1 MVVTERAGRVLGEGV
16 AVALPVGGAHEGGND
31 LEIPLGDV
39 GRLPPQVGEAQV
51 DVELEEVDAG
61 GLIHAQSVRGPSDDI
76 EFPQMARIRVGL
88 PGIPVRDDPE
98 RAIETLCAL
107 GYDACEIDFE
117 GGFWM
122 DYPWAERLG
131 EAARAADLA
140 LSVHAPL
147 FGFMGHLEPAGRKF
161 SSAVGALDRSAGIA
175 ATCGAEVVVFHPGFL
190 LGRAREEAIASVVAQ
205 LGMLRERLEGKDR
218 AVPFGVEVMGRVR
231 DLGSLDDVVEIS
243 RRTGWVR
250 PVLDFAHMHATS
262 DGAYLEADLF
272 AEALHT
278 VDGVLSPGTPFH
290 IHFSDIAYANRN
302 EKHHLP
308 YGEGTL
314 RADPLRQALA
324 RFDRP
329 ATVISESPDEASS
342 QAIRAILTD

>member
-1 MVVTERAGRVLGEGV
+1 MAQGARRILGEGI
-16 AVALPVGGAHEGGND
+16 AVALAVRRTHESRND

-39 GRLPPQVGEAQV
+39 GGLPPQVGETEVDIELEQV
-51 DVELEEVDAG
+51 DARR
-61 GLIHAQSVRGPSDDI
+61 LIHDRSVRVRSDDI
-76 EFPQMARIRVGL
+76 EFPQMGRIRVGL
-88 PGIPVRDDPE
+88 PGIPVRDDPH
-98 RAIETLCAL
+98 RAVEVLREH
-107 GYDACEIDFE
+107 GFDACEIDFE

-122 DYPWAERLG
+122 DYPFAERLG
-131 EAARAADLA
+131 EAARAADIA

-147 FGFMGHLEPAGRKF
+147 FGFMGHLEASGRKF

-175 ATCGAEVVVFHPGFL
+175 AACGAEVVVFHPGFL
-190 LGRAREEAIASVVAQ
+190 LGRTREDALSSVVEQ
-205 LGMLRERLEGKDR
+205 LGLLRERLEGKDR

-231 DLGSLDDVVEIS
+231 DLGSLDDVIEIA

-262 DGAYLEADLF
+262 DGAYLEAGPF
-272 AEALHT
+272 ADALT
-278 VDGVLSPGTPFH
+278 AVDGILGADEPFH

-314 RADPLRQALA
+314 RADPLRDALTL
-324 RFDRP
+324 FDRP
-329 ATVISESPDEASS
+329 ATVISESPDEPSS
-342 QAIRAILTD
+342 QAIRKVLTR